1 MPLQNRMMT
10 LVAFLQAQN
19 CSNLPGSW
27 RHPTTML
34 DFLTPE
40 YYQRIARTLE
50 DGKIQMAFFDD
61 RLALPDLY
69 TGHHAEAIA
78 AGVRAV
84 KMDPSTIL
92 MTMGMVTQRL
102 GLGVTYSTTYYEPYH
117 VARLFATMDLMLKG
131 RAAWNIV
138 TSLNRAEAANFGR
151 DEHMGHD
158 ARYDRADEFMEVVLG
173 HWNTWEDD
181 ALILDKA
188 NNRFANP
195 AKVHRLDHVGRYFR
209 SRGPFSVPRS
219 PQGHPVLIQAGQ
231 SGRGQAFAA
240 KWAEVVFVIYHSLED
255 GKKEYA
261 SFKAAVAAAGRDPDR
276 VHVAPAC
283 YICVGE
289 TEAVAQEKRAVIEAT
304 ARDVDALVLLSEVL
318 NYDFAKKPL
327 DEPFSDEELAELS
340 FQGFRDRV
348 MRHSGKKNP
357 TVRDFI
363 NVSGRGTVKEHTM
376 FCGSPKQV
384 ADQMEEWFTAPA
396 CDGFVL
402 AASNMPGA
410 YDDVVRLLVP
420 ELQRRGLFQKEYAG
434 PTLRE
439 NLGLAIPRAADWHAT
454 RHQPAG

>member
-1 MPLQNRMMT
+1 MSRMMT

-27 RHPTTML
+27 RHPSTML
-34 DFLTPE
+34 DFTTPE

-69 TGHHAEAIA
+69 TGNHAEAVA

-84 KMDPSTIL
+84 KMDPSTI
-92 MTMGMVTQRL
+92 MMAMGMVTQRL
-102 GLGVTYSTTYYEPYH
+102 GLGTTYSTTYYEPYH
-117 VARLFATMDLMLKG
+117 VARVFATMDLMLKG

-138 TSLNRAEAANFGR
+138 TSLNSAEARNFGQP
-151 DEHMGHD
+151 DHMEHD
-158 ARYDRADEFMEVVLG
+158 ARYDRADEFMDVVMG

-181 ALILDKA
+181 ALILDKESG
-188 NNRFANP
+188 RFADP
-195 AKVHRLDHVGRYFR
+195 SKVHRLDHVGPYFQ

-240 KWAEVVFVIYHSLED
+240 KWAELVFVIYHGLED
-255 GKKEYA
+255 GKRQYKA
-261 SFKAAVAAAGRDPDR
+261 FKDLVAANGRDPSK

-283 YICVGE
+283 YVCVGE
-289 TEAVAQEKRAVIEAT
+289 TEGVAQEKRAVIEAT
-304 ARDVDALVLLSEVL
+304 ARDVDALVLISEVL
-318 NYDFAKKPL
+318 NYDFGAKPI
-327 DEPFSDEELAELS
+327 DEPFSNEELAEFS
-340 FQGFRDRV
+340 WHGFRDRV
-348 MRHSGKKNP
+348 ILHSGKKNP

-376 FCGSPKQV
+376 FCGNPKQV
-384 ADQMEEWFTAPA
+384 ADQMEEWFLAPA

-402 AASNMPGA
+402 AASSMPGA
-410 YDDVVRLLVP
+410 HDDVVRLLVP
-420 ELQRRGLFQKEYAG
+420 ELQRRGLFHKEYEG
-434 PTLRE
+434 TTLRE
-439 NLGLAIPRAADWHAT
+439 NLGLVRPYAADWHAA
-454 RHQPAG
+454 RRRAAE